1 MKKKKNF
8 QTWWRNINNKEL
20 HRCGMIIIKNGERWA
35 WGGCTGQLGEQ
46 TKGVQG
52 KNFLKF
58 SNSPTRC
65 VLTSVMRYQPLDQI
79 FGVRQRTDQTA
90 VVKEMEESILD
101 GPTAYL
107 VFFFGRTLIFYTYIV
122 VTLERCPPSTYDL

>member
-1 MKKKKNF
+1 
-8 QTWWRNINNKEL
+8 
-20 HRCGMIIIKNGERWA
+20 
-35 WGGCTGQLGEQ
+35 
-46 TKGVQG
+46 
-52 KNFLKF
+52 
-58 SNSPTRC
+58 
-65 VLTSVMRYQPLDQI
+65 MRYQPLDQI

-122 VTLERCPPSTYDL
+122 VTLERCPPSTCDL